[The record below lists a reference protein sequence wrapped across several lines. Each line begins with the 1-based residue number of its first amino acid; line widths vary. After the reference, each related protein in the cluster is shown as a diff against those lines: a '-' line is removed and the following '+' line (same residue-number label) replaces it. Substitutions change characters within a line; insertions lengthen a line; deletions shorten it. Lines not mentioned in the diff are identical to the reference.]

1 MLLEVTDAGYYGK
14 PPDCAT
20 EHVGGRQRSLGVV
33 HEVFIE

>member
-20 EHVGGRQRSLGVV
+20 NMLVV
-33 HEVFIE
+33 DSVV